1 MPMKIKQIGAGLLA
15 ALMIL
20 TVAGCKPSDDPVSD
34 SSLSESGSTDPSG
47 ETGPGTDSTT
57 DPLGTDGSDPTNPD
71 SSSGSGSTA
80 SRPPVTT
87 TSPVVVEPT
96 DSNFVI
102 TKDGA
107 AKACIVIPSSPSKK
121 VKTAA
126 EDLQAVLEQIT
137 GAKLEI
143 VADNASIPQPNR
155 ILVGPT
161 AQTGQLG
168 ISQPTGYPSKERVI
182 LKRQDNNLVLIG
194 NDDAEYKGT
203 QFAVNM
209 FLERLGCG
217 WYGTQALWHVIKEM
231 KTIEIDQLNVD
242 HTPQFS
248 ARISNVFFNYEKFS
262 ERWYMGGDEKDVGH
276 NIAKLVPRETYYPSH
291 SEWFALVNGRRDPYS
306 ASDTY
311 WQYCYSNKELA
322 KEVAK
327 KLIEIFD
334 QRPNLTNYAIGA
346 NDGWEKNWCECSDC
360 TRLGNDTDELLTFAN
375 NVAAELKKKYPD
387 KKLTILSYHSIY
399 FPPQSNIK
407 ADPMVDDMICSET
420 SMMAPL
426 DLNLKLPTGYNA
438 ITHNTYT
445 QSWLDNFKSYI
456 QKASVKTVSIWEWNC
471 IAADKAAWAEI
482 PWVQGNVATRN
493 QKLWKD
499 NGASYIYYDQ
509 GPSSTYRENRTS
521 FAVRWPLWYVSSK
534 GMWDGS
540 LTGEDILMD
549 ACQKLF
555 GNAANEMF
563 AYYKALADSSELCRS
578 TNTICWVPPEP
589 YEVYTSSRV
598 KIIDAAVNAA
608 KAKMGSVTAVQKERM
623 EAQFQ
628 YWNNAKALV

>member
-1 MPMKIKQIGAGLLA
+1 MKIKQIGAGLLA
-15 ALMIL
+15 LWMIL
-20 TVAGCKPSDDPVSD
+20 AAAGCKPSEEPAPD
-34 SSLSESGSTDPSG
+34 SSLTESGTGDSSG
-47 ETGPGTDSTT
+47 ETEPGASSSDATDSATSPTT
-57 DPLGTDGSDPTNPD
+57 GT
-71 SSSGSGSTA
+71 TA
-80 SRPPVTT
+80 A
-87 TSPVVVEPT
+87 PVVVEPT
-96 DSNFVI
+96 DDSFVI
-102 TKDGA
+102 AKDGT
-107 AKACIVIPSSPSKK
+107 AKACIVIPASPSEK
-121 VKTAA
+121 VKDAA
-126 EDLQAVLEQIT
+126 EDLQKVLEQIT

-161 AQTGQLG
+161 AQTEQLG
-168 ISQPTGYPSKERVI
+168 ISQPTGYPSMERVI
-182 LKRQDNNLVLIG
+182 VKRQDNNLVLIG

-209 FLERLGCG
+209 FLEKIGCG
-217 WYGTQALWHVIKEM
+217 WYGPQALWQVIPEM
-231 KTIEIDQLNVD
+231 KTIAIDQLSID

-248 ARISNVFFNYEKFS
+248 SRISNVFINYEKFS

-291 SEWFALVNGRRDPYS
+291 AEWFALVDGQRDPYS

-327 KLIEIFD
+327 KLIEVFD
-334 QRPNLTNYAIGA
+334 ERPYLTNYAIGA

-360 TRLGNDTDELLTFAN
+360 TQLGNDTDELLTFAN

-399 FPPQSNIK
+399 FPPQSSIK
-407 ADPMVDDMICSET
+407 ADPMVDVMFCRET

-445 QSWLDNFKSYI
+445 QSWLENFKSYME
-456 QKASVKTVSIWEWNC
+456 KADVQTASIWEWNC
-471 IAADKAAWAEI
+471 IAADKAAWAQI

-499 NGASYIYYDQ
+499 NGVSYVYYDQ
-509 GPSSTYRENRTS
+509 GPSATYRENRTS
-521 FAVRWPLWYVSSK
+521 FALRWPLWYVSSK
-534 GMWDGS
+534 GMWDSS
-540 LTGEDILMD
+540 LTGEEILLD

-563 AYYKALADSSELCRS
+563 AYYKALADSSENCRS

-589 YEVYTSSRV
+589 YEVYTSSWV
-598 KIIDAAVNAA
+598 EVIDAAVNAA
-608 KAKMGSVTAVQKERM
+608 KAKMDSVTPEQKERM
-623 EAQFQ
+623 ENQFA
-628 YWNNAKALV
+628 YWNNTKALI

>member
-1 MPMKIKQIGAGLLA
+1 M
-15 ALMIL
+15 
-20 TVAGCKPSDDPVSD
+20 
-34 SSLSESGSTDPSG
+34 
-47 ETGPGTDSTT
+47 
-57 DPLGTDGSDPTNPD
+57 
-71 SSSGSGSTA
+71 
-80 SRPPVTT
+80 
-87 TSPVVVEPT
+87 
-96 DSNFVI
+96 
-102 TKDGA
+102 
-107 AKACIVIPSSPSKK
+107 
-121 VKTAA
+121 
-126 EDLQAVLEQIT
+126 
-137 GAKLEI
+137 
-143 VADNASIPQPNR
+143 
-155 ILVGPT
+155 
-161 AQTGQLG
+161 
-168 ISQPTGYPSKERVI
+168 
-182 LKRQDNNLVLIG
+182 
-194 NDDAEYKGT
+194 
-203 QFAVNM
+203 
-209 FLERLGCG
+209 
-217 WYGTQALWHVIKEM
+217 
-231 KTIEIDQLNVD
+231 
-242 HTPQFS
+242 
-248 ARISNVFFNYEKFS
+248 FFNYEKFS

-407 ADPMVDDMICSET
+407 ADPMVDVMFCRET

-578 TNTICWVPPEP
+578 TNTICWVPPEIPMRSIPPPVSRLSTPPSTRQKPKWAASPRCKRNGWKPSSNTGTTPKPSYSLLSEPPPGGYPAGAVFLFRLLFWCLSDILVPGKGDRHGQAHPRTIWSPLLPGGDPSKDSGNRRPFRQDGHSSSASPFFPAHGIQLLCQRTVFTAALLLP
-589 YEVYTSSRV
+589 YLV
-598 KIIDAAVNAA
+598 
-608 KAKMGSVTAVQKERM
+608 
-623 EAQFQ
+623 FQ
-628 YWNNAKALV
+628 PSAGDSAALVFRGVGGRIRGVHPGFVCRTDAVGHRDSSAVFRLHRFCRVSFSLRGV

>member
-15 ALMIL
+15 LWMIL
-20 TVAGCKPSDDPVSD
+20 AVAGCKPSGEPATE
-34 SSLSESGSTDPSG
+34 SSLSGSGSAG
-47 ETGPGTDSTT
+47 TGPGTDSTT
-57 DPLGTDGSDPTNPD
+57 DPLGTDGVDPGASSD
-71 SSSGSGSTA
+71 SGSTDG
-80 SRPPVTT
+80 SRVTT
-87 TSPVVVEPT
+87 PTSPVVVDPT
-96 DSNFVI
+96 DDHFVI
-102 TKDGA
+102 TKDGV
-107 AKACIVIPSSPSKK
+107 AKACIVIPSSPSEK
-121 VKTAA
+121 VKDAA
-126 EDLQAVLEQIT
+126 EDLQKVLEQIT

-143 VADNASIPQPNR
+143 VADNATIPQPNR

-161 AQTGQLG
+161 AQTEQLG
-168 ISQPTGYPSKERVI
+168 IAQPTGYPSKERVI
-182 LKRQDNNLVLIG
+182 VKRQDNNLVLIG

-209 FLERLGCG
+209 FLEKIGCG
-217 WYGTQALWHVIKEM
+217 WYGPQALWQVIPEM
-231 KTIEIDQLNVD
+231 KTIALDQLNID

-248 ARISNVFFNYEKFS
+248 ARISNVFINYEKFS

-276 NIAKLVPRETYYPSH
+276 NISKLVPRETYYPSH
-291 SEWFALVNGRRDPYS
+291 SEWFALVDGRRDPYS

-346 NDGWEKNWCECSDC
+346 NDGWEKNWCECNDC
-360 TRLGNDTDELLTFAN
+360 TQLGNDTDELLTFAN

-407 ADPMVDDMICSET
+407 ADPMVDVMFCRET

-456 QKASVKTVSIWEWNC
+456 QKADVKTVSIWEWNC

-509 GPSSTYRENRTS
+509 GPSSTYRENRAS
-521 FAVRWPLWYVSSK
+521 FALRWPLWYVSSK
-534 GMWDGS
+534 GMWDSS
-540 LTGEDILMD
+540 LTGEEILMD

-563 AYYKALADSSELCRS
+563 VYYKALADSSENCRS

-589 YEVYTSSRV
+589 FEVYTSSWV
-598 KIIDAAVNAA
+598 QTIDAAVTAA
-608 KAKMGSVTAVQKERM
+608 KAKMNSVTSEQKERM
-623 EAQFQ
+623 ENQFE
-628 YWNNAKALV
+628 YWNNAKALI